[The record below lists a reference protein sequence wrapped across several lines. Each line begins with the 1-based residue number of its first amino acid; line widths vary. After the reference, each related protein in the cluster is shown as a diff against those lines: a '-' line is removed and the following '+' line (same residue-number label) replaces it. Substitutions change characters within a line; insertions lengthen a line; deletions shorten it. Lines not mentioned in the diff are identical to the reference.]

1 MMAAEGDNNNFVRYI
16 YRGEVEEFIPL
27 HVTHIIVREDVTVV
41 LAAAFYRH
49 PNIVEVICHD
59 KVEEIEEDAFYHCP
73 SLRRL
78 IMPGVT
84 IVGRDACYEC
94 AALTDVECAKLE
106 IIGGDAFC
114 RCTSLRS
121 INLPSV
127 RIVKMLAFD
136 YCTDLV
142 DVKFGNKLERI
153 DRGGF
158 VDCHSLE
165 RITIPLKDYIFT
177 YDNIFR
183 ACDDLNHVHLVEG
196 ALLQETIAALLLEEW
211 RNDMNEEVDSINQ
224 ILPNTPAGDW
234 DYGEGG
240 KAQAIRVWIRSVL
253 RKIVHYKAEHQRI
266 LDGAATTL
274 QRAVPRDIMMNN
286 VMPFLAL
293 PSHTFEGENGRPSRS
308 IYW

>member
-1 MMAAEGDNNNFVRYI
+1 MMAAEGDNNNFVTYI
-16 YRGEVEEFIPL
+16 YRGEVEEFIPR
-27 HVTHIIVREDVTVV
+27 HVTHITVREDVTVV
-41 LAAAFYRH
+41 LLWAFSEH

-59 KVEEIEEDAFYHCP
+59 KVDEIEDYAFHQCP

-84 IVGRDACYEC
+84 IVGRGACYEC

-106 IIGGDAFC
+106 IIGADAFC

-127 RIVKMLAFD
+127 RIVKMEAFD

-153 DRGGF
+153 DWRGF

-177 YDNIFR
+177 NDNIFR

-196 ALLQETIAALLLEEW
+196 AVLQETIAALLLEEW
-211 RNDMNEEVDSINQ
+211 RNDMNQEVDSINQ
-224 ILPNTPAGDW
+224 ILSSTGVGGTDDTEDGDP
-234 DYGEGG
+234 GG
-240 KAQAIRVWIRSVL
+240 KARAIRMWIRIVL
-253 RKIVHYKAEHQRI
+253 RKTIHYQAEHQR
-266 LDGAATTL
+266 LLNVAATTL
-274 QRAVPRDIMMNN
+274 QLSLPRDIVMNS
-286 VMPFLAL
+286 VLSFLAL
-293 PSHTFEGENGRPSRS
+293 PSYTFERRLNAT
-308 IYW
+308 